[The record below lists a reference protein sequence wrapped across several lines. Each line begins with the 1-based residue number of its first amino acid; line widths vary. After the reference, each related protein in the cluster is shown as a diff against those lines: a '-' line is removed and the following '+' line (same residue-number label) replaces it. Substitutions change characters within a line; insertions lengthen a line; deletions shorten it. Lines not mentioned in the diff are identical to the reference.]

1 MLRCAHRGVKVQA
14 GSGQTGCHAY
24 PRDGRHFRV
33 PDRKPDTV
41 ACEERGDGIEQD
53 EKWFDYSCRRIEAA
67 VRAKETA
74 DREGPPVQEGLE
86 AA

>member
-1 MLRCAHRGVKVQA
+1 
-14 GSGQTGCHAY
+14 
-24 PRDGRHFRV
+24 V